1 MEMRMGGGG
10 DGGNFLAGISRNPEE
25 KEPGQLKK
33 VQQGKRQEMR
43 LKGQSCKNQKPER
56 ELSNVHGR
64 LAYP

>member
-1 MEMRMGGGG
+1 
-10 DGGNFLAGISRNPEE
+10 LAGISRNPEE